1 MPSILQTGYVVLLAV
16 AALPACAQPSEA
28 RMDVVHGKPY
38 VMVMVNGKGP
48 FRFVLDTGTGAQALV
63 TADLAN
69 QLQMPVVGQARLT
82 DPSGQGKQ
90 RSPVVQVDSLSVAGI
105 EFTQVHAVLHSLAA
119 EDINCQGL
127 LGFALFRDYLLT
139 LDYPGQ
145 KMMLAFGALKPDG
158 GRKVLPMRI
167 EDGLPIFTLTLGE
180 QRLDAELDSGGIG
193 LSLPEHLAQRLKFD
207 ADPEAFANSES
218 LTTRFQIKA
227 GKLGSDVQV
236 GRYTFVHP
244 FVEINPAFPLVNF
257 GASAMQNFVIT
268 FDQVNLLVRLD
279 AREKLLHLSPLPTLM
294 RLQNAPPV
302 KPADP
307 TLVPVG

>member
-1 MPSILQTGYVVLLAV
+1 MQSILQTGSVVLLAF
-16 AALPACAQPSEA
+16 AALPGCAQPSEA

-48 FRFVLDTGTGAQALV
+48 FRFVLDTGTGAQVLV
-63 TADLAN
+63 TAALAN
-69 QLQMPVVGQARLT
+69 QLQMPVVGKARLT
-82 DPSGQGKQ
+82 DPSGQGPQ
-90 RSPVVQVDSLSVAGI
+90 RTPVVQVDSLSVAGI

-127 LGFALFRDYLLT
+127 LGFTLFRDYLLT
-139 LDYPGQ
+139 MDYPGQ
-145 KMMLAFGALKPDG
+145 KMTLVLGALKPDG
-158 GRKVLPMRI
+158 ERRVLPMRI
-167 EDGLPIFTLTLGE
+167 KDGLPIVTLTLGE
-180 QRLDAELDSGGIG
+180 QHLDAELDSGGIG
-193 LSLPEHLAQRLKFD
+193 LSLPEHIAARLRFD

-227 GKLGSDVQV
+227 GKLGSDVHV

-302 KPADP
+302 KPVDA